1 MKKIP
6 ITILTGY
13 LGSGKTILLNH
24 ILYGDHGKEIA
35 VIVNDIGEVNVDGV
49 LVDKKGFKRT
59 GEKLVSMPNGCIC
72 CTLREDLIVEL
83 DQLVQFS
90 DLNQIVIEA

>member
-1 MKKIP
+1 MTHFYVLHLKCKFKVQKEVPYEKIP

-13 LGSGKTILLNH
+13 LGSGKTILLKH

-59 GEKLVSMPNGCIC
+59 G
-72 CTLREDLIVEL
+72 
-83 DQLVQFS
+83 
-90 DLNQIVIEA
+90 

>member
-24 ILYGDHGKEIA
+24 ILY
-35 VIVNDIGEVNVDGV
+35 
-49 LVDKKGFKRT
+49 
-59 GEKLVSMPNGCIC
+59 
-72 CTLREDLIVEL
+72 
-83 DQLVQFS
+83 
-90 DLNQIVIEA
+90 

>member
-35 VIVNDIGEVNVDGV
+35 VIVNDIGEVMLMGY
-49 LVDKKGFKRT
+49 
-59 GEKLVSMPNGCIC
+59 
-72 CTLREDLIVEL
+72 
-83 DQLVQFS
+83 
-90 DLNQIVIEA
+90 